1 MPTPSPSLRLH
12 GWLLFMLSWLALV
25 SAAVAHASTDPQALF
40 AAMRAASGGD
50 RWAQVGEIRSQAIV
64 EEGNLRGH
72 ERRDRDT
79 RRGRYVT
86 RSDVGVNKGSVG
98 FDGRQSWMQDEKGL
112 VNVLDATNARRQA
125 VTDAYL
131 ARNGWFASASRDP
144 AVMTYLGEQR
154 NHEHRFQRVR
164 VTPAGGDPVEAWIDA
179 DTHLLARLARNGDN
193 GLTTTTYYADYRTV
207 DGLRLP
213 FRERDSNGETSYDS
227 TRIVH
232 HVEVLA
238 QAVDADFAR
247 PSSVIRDARIVG
259 GAASATVPFVRY
271 AGLILVELAI
281 DGHAPMPFILDSG
294 GLNLLTPDA
303 ARALGIQGEG
313 KQAIQGVGTRIQSM
327 QVADV
332 RAYRL
337 GPVQLD
343 QQRFLIVDLPLLL
356 TDRGDRPAIAG
367 LIGYELLR
375 RFTTRIDY
383 DRQQLTFTAAGGL
396 SEATGANVLPLGF
409 DGRTPMVH
417 ARVNGIDGVF
427 MMDTGDSGGLT
438 VFAPFAAAHRITLDG
453 KISASHSGGVG
464 GIIESRRG
472 QVASLA
478 LGQRAL
484 LDVPTTLSAPQVR
497 RVRLRTAGR
506 QPRPGHPLALCDDA
520 GLRQPTHAVA
530 ARRALDA
537 TVRGRSQPGFR
548 VEPHQPRAVPG
559 RGRHA
564 GIVRRACRPGD
575 RRHRDCAGWRAGQP
589 VRPERT
595 AHKDAPRQPSRPDG
609 HRIAQGQAART
620 PAHAG
625 KTRARAG
632 AGHPPASHV
641 RTMTGG

>member
-1 MPTPSPSLRLH
+1 
-12 GWLLFMLSWLALV
+12 
-25 SAAVAHASTDPQALF
+25 
-40 AAMRAASGGD
+40 
-50 RWAQVGEIRSQAIV
+50 
-64 EEGNLRGH
+64 
-72 ERRDRDT
+72 
-79 RRGRYVT
+79 
-86 RSDVGVNKGSVG
+86 
-98 FDGRQSWMQDEKGL
+98 
-112 VNVLDATNARRQA
+112 
-125 VTDAYL
+125 
-131 ARNGWFASASRDP
+131 
-144 AVMTYLGEQR
+144 MTYLGEQR

-484 LDVPTTLSAPQVR
+484 LDVPTTLSAPKSGVFASEQLAGNLGQGILSRYIITLDYASRRMQLQRGAHWTQPFEDDPSLGFGLNRISHEQFQV
-497 RVRLRTAGR
+497 V
-506 QPRPGHPLALCDDA
+506 
-520 GLRQPTHAVA
+520 AV
-530 ARRALDA
+530 
-537 TVRGRSQPGFR
+537 
-548 VEPHQPRAVPG
+548 
-559 RGRHA
+559 
-564 GIVRRACRPGD
+564 
-575 RRHRDCAGWRAGQP
+575 
-589 VRPERT
+589 
-595 AHKDAPRQPSRPDG
+595 
-609 HRIAQGQAART
+609 T
-620 PAHAG
+620 PASSA
-625 KTRARAG
+625 ARAG
-632 AGHPPASHV
+632 LATGDIVTALDGVPANRFGLNELRTSMRRGSLHGLTVTVLRKGKPRELRLTPAKPAPEQVRVIHPPATSA
-641 RTMTGG
+641 R

>member
-313 KQAIQGVGTRIQSM
+313 KQAIQGVGTQIQSM

-484 LDVPTTLSAPQVR
+484 LDVPTTLSAPKSGVFASEQLAGNLGQGILSRYIITLDYASRRMQLQRGAHWTQPFEDDPSLGFGLNRISHEQFQV
-497 RVRLRTAGR
+497 V
-506 QPRPGHPLALCDDA
+506 
-520 GLRQPTHAVA
+520 AV
-530 ARRALDA
+530 
-537 TVRGRSQPGFR
+537 
-548 VEPHQPRAVPG
+548 
-559 RGRHA
+559 
-564 GIVRRACRPGD
+564 
-575 RRHRDCAGWRAGQP
+575 
-589 VRPERT
+589 
-595 AHKDAPRQPSRPDG
+595 
-609 HRIAQGQAART
+609 T
-620 PAHAG
+620 PASSA
-625 KTRARAG
+625 ARAG
-632 AGHPPASHV
+632 LAAGDIVTALDGVPANRFGLNELRTSMRRGSLHGLTVTVLRKGKPHELRLTPAKPAPEQVRVIHPPATSA
-641 RTMTGG
+641 R

>member
-484 LDVPTTLSAPQVR
+484 LDVPTTLSAPKSGVFASEQLAGNLGQGILSRYIITLDYASRRMQLQRGAHWTQPFEDDPSLGFGLNRISHEQFQV
-497 RVRLRTAGR
+497 V
-506 QPRPGHPLALCDDA
+506 
-520 GLRQPTHAVA
+520 AV
-530 ARRALDA
+530 
-537 TVRGRSQPGFR
+537 
-548 VEPHQPRAVPG
+548 
-559 RGRHA
+559 
-564 GIVRRACRPGD
+564 
-575 RRHRDCAGWRAGQP
+575 
-589 VRPERT
+589 
-595 AHKDAPRQPSRPDG
+595 
-609 HRIAQGQAART
+609 T
-620 PAHAG
+620 PASSA
-625 KTRARAG
+625 ARAG
-632 AGHPPASHV
+632 LAAGDIVTALDGVPANRFGLNELRTRMRRGSLHGLTVTVLRKGKPRELRLTPAKPAPEQVRVIHPPATSA
-641 RTMTGG
+641 R